1 MTTRIRLSIRVDLL
15 STILRLLTP
24 TLLLS
29 IAAGVAH
36 AQDNSLREGTRVRIE
51 TQSRDIVGI
60 VKSFDTDSVRLY
72 TDENG
77 AMLSLGR
84 SDVTGIRISRGKS
97 SREGAIR
104 GALWGTAI
112 GALAAGIVIV
122 AIKTDDSYQA
132 VDNEVTY
139 VTLNSLIGGALW
151 GAGIG
156 AFVKRERWETVSFRP
171 RVTSSASGVR
181 LGIRLQPAVLH

>member
-1 MTTRIRLSIRVDLL
+1 MTQNHFSMRADMLSRL
-15 STILRLLTP
+15 LRLLIP

-29 IAAGVAH
+29 TAAGVAQ
-36 AQDNSLREGTRVRIE
+36 AQDNSLREGTRVRVEI
-51 TQSRDIVGI
+51 QSRDIVGI

-77 AMLSLGR
+77 ASLSLAR
-84 SDVTGIRISRGKS
+84 NEVTGIRVSRGKS
-97 SREGAIR
+97 AKEGAIR
-104 GALWGTAI
+104 GAIWGTAI
-112 GALAAGIVIV
+112 GAIAAGVV
-122 AIKTDDSYQA
+122 MAAIESDDSYQA
-132 VDNEVTY
+132 DDEEMTY
-139 VTLNSLIGGALW
+139 FALNSLIGGAIW

-181 LGIRLQPAVLH
+181 LGMRLQPALLH